1 MTKTILAFLFVA
13 ACAFKTDS
21 ITVDK
26 NEAKAAFNLIN
37 QIRSNPAAY
46 SKVAGV
52 DLSSIKAM
60 PKLRWNDTLA
70 KVAEAKA
77 MDMANRNYFGHVNPD
92 GYGMNYFINQAG
104 YKLLPDWLDDKKKN
118 FFESI
123 QAGAPTGEESV
134 KYLIL
139 DANTPSLG
147 HRKHLLGMGDWN
159 ASLVDIGIGFVKVP
173 DGQAKY
179 KTYTSIV
186 IAKHDW

>member
-1 MTKTILAFLFVA
+1 MFVTV
-13 ACAFKTDS
+13 CAFKTDS
-21 ITVDK
+21 FTIDK
-26 NEAKAAFNLIN
+26 NEAKAAFTLIN

-46 SKVAGV
+46 SKTAGV
-52 DLSSIKAM
+52 DLSNIKAM
-60 PKLRWNDTLA
+60 PQLRWNDTLA

-77 MDMANRNYFGHVNPD
+77 MDMAKRNFFGHVNPD
-92 GYGMNYFINQAG
+92 GFGMNYFINEAG
-104 YKLLPDWLDDKKKN
+104 YKLVPDWLDDKKKN

-123 QAGAPTGEESV
+123 QAGAPTGEEAV

-147 HRKHLLGMGDWN
+147 HRKHLLGIGDWN
-159 ASLVDIGIGFVKVP
+159 AGLVDIGIGFVKVAE
-173 DGQAKY
+173 GQAKY